1 MRKIIHIDMDAFY
14 ASVEL
19 KDHPELKDLPV
30 VISSHH
36 PRAVIAAASY
46 PARKFGLRSAMS
58 MSQAKKLC
66 PQVLVIEPNF
76 EKYRAVSTQIH
87 QIFQRYTH
95 LIEPLSLDEAYL
107 DVTENLK
114 NIPSAT
120 EVAIQ
125 IRHDI
130 FQVTGLTASAGVAPN
145 KFLAKIASDW
155 HKPNGICVIKP
166 SQVQNFIQHLALKK
180 IPGVGKVTQEKL
192 KALQLET
199 LGDLQQMDEAILIQH
214 FGKYGQQ
221 LYLYAQGIDERP
233 VQTERER
240 RQISKETTF
249 YDDLILTECHN
260 YWPKL
265 IDQVWASLEKKK
277 LSARGVSAKLKLKNF
292 QVLQHSKSFK
302 QPLQN
307 KQQLEDVLQQLL
319 IEMRISKHAQFRLI
333 GVGVYQLSEQQD
345 QPQLSLWSIF

>member
-19 KDHPELKDLPV
+19 KDRPELKDLPV

-66 PQVLVIEPNF
+66 QQVLVIEPNF

-95 LIEPLSLDEAYL
+95 IIEPLSLDEAYL

-114 NIPSAT
+114 NILSAT

-199 LGDLQQMDEAILIQH
+199 LGDLQQMNEAILIQH

-249 YDDLILTECHN
+249 DDDLILTECHN

-265 IDQVWASLEKKK
+265 IDQVWASLEKKQ

-302 QPLQN
+302 QPLEN

-333 GVGVYQLSEQQD
+333 GIGVYQLSEQQD
-345 QPQLSLWSIF
+345 LPQLSLWSIF

>member
-19 KDHPELKDLPV
+19 KDRPELKDLPV

-95 LIEPLSLDEAYL
+95 IIEPLSLDEAYL

-199 LGDLQQMDEAILIQH
+199 LGDLQQLDEAILIQH

-249 YDDLILTECHN
+249 DDDLILTECHN

-307 KQQLEDVLQQLL
+307 RQQLEDVLQQLL
-319 IEMRISKHAQFRLI
+319 LEMRISKHTQFRLI

-345 QPQLSLWSIF
+345 LPQLSLWSKF

>member
-19 KDHPELKDLPV
+19 KDRPELKDLPV

-46 PARKFGLRSAMS
+46 PARKFGLRSAIS

-95 LIEPLSLDEAYL
+95 IIEPLSLDEAYL

-199 LGDLQQMDEAILIQH
+199 LGDLQQMNEAILIQH

-249 YDDLILTECHN
+249 DDDLILTACHN

-292 QVLQHSKSFK
+292 QVLQHRKSFK
-302 QPLQN
+302 QPLEN

-345 QPQLSLWSIF
+345 PPQLSLWSIF

>member
-19 KDHPELKDLPV
+19 KDRPELKDLPV

-95 LIEPLSLDEAYL
+95 IIEPLSLDEAYL

-120 EVAIQ
+120 EVAMQ

-166 SQVQNFIQHLALKK
+166 SQVQNFIQH
-180 IPGVGKVTQEKL
+180 
-192 KALQLET
+192 
-199 LGDLQQMDEAILIQH
+199 
-214 FGKYGQQ
+214 
-221 LYLYAQGIDERP
+221 
-233 VQTERER
+233 
-240 RQISKETTF
+240 
-249 YDDLILTECHN
+249 
-260 YWPKL
+260 
-265 IDQVWASLEKKK
+265 
-277 LSARGVSAKLKLKNF
+277 
-292 QVLQHSKSFK
+292 
-302 QPLQN
+302 
-307 KQQLEDVLQQLL
+307 
-319 IEMRISKHAQFRLI
+319 
-333 GVGVYQLSEQQD
+333 
-345 QPQLSLWSIF
+345 

>member
-95 LIEPLSLDEAYL
+95 IIEPLSLDEAYL

-114 NIPSAT
+114 NILSAT

-249 YDDLILTECHN
+249 DDDLILTECHN

-302 QPLQN
+302 QPLEN

-333 GVGVYQLSEQQD
+333 GIGVYQLSEQQD

>member
-95 LIEPLSLDEAYL
+95 IIEPLSLDEAYL

-114 NIPSAT
+114 NILSAT

-199 LGDLQQMDEAILIQH
+199 LGDLQQLDEAILIQH

-249 YDDLILTECHN
+249 DDDLILTECHN

-277 LSARGVSAKLKLKNF
+277 LSAHGVSAKLKLKNF

>member
-19 KDHPELKDLPV
+19 KDRPELKDLPV

-95 LIEPLSLDEAYL
+95 IIEPLSLDEAYL

-114 NIPSAT
+114 NILSAT

-199 LGDLQQMDEAILIQH
+199 LGDLQQLDEAILIQH

-249 YDDLILTECHN
+249 DDDLILTECHN

-265 IDQVWASLEKKK
+265 IDQVWASLEKKQ

-302 QPLQN
+302 QPLEN

-333 GVGVYQLSEQQD
+333 GIGVYQLSEQQD
-345 QPQLSLWSIF
+345 LPQLSLWSIF